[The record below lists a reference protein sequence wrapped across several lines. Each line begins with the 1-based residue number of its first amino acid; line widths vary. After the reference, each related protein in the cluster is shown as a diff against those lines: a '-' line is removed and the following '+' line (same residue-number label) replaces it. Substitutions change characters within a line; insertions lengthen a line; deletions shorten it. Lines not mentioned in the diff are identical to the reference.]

1 MKITE
6 AMVDDAAR
14 LAMLE
19 VPAGERAA
27 LAAELGRIADYID
40 RLSRLDGG
48 EGAPGEASPRSNVLR
63 PDAAGPSTDRDALL
77 ACAPEAEA
85 GAVVVPRTV
94 E

>member
-1 MKITE
+1 MTITE
-6 AMVDDAAR
+6 HMVDDAAR

-27 LAAELGRIADYID
+27 LAAELGRIADYMD

-48 EGAPGEASPRSNVLR
+48 EGEPGEAPPRSSVLR
-63 PDAAGPSTDRDALL
+63 PDTASPSTDRDALL
-77 ACAPEAEA
+77 ACAPAVEA